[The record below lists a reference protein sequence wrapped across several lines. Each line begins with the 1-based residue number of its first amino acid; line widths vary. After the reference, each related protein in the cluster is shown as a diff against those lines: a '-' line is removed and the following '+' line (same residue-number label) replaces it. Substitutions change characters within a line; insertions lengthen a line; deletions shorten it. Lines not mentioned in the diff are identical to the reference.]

1 MKTNKANENTTEF
14 TISTTTATML
24 RLLRDF
30 EELQE
35 RAIALYED
43 KEKREDVIDA
53 TVEVMKAM
61 QDAIAAN
68 VCGTMRE
75 SLYREI

>member
-14 TISTTTATML
+14 TISSTTAEML

-30 EELQE
+30 EDLQE

-43 KEKREDVIDA
+43 KEKGEDVIDA
-53 TVEVMKAM
+53 TVAVVRSM

-68 VCGTMRE
+68 IGTTLTETQSVEM
-75 SLYREI
+75 